1 MTQLPRA
8 ERTLDTMPSQP
19 HFADLLTSAI
29 DRVGSPVCVGIDPVL
44 ESLPPELRARH
55 LEPTLAIAEFC
66 RGVLTAIAHPAP
78 IVTAVKF
85 QSACF
90 ERYGHKGVA
99 VLEGAI
105 AEAVGLGLIV
115 VLDAKRGDIS
125 TTAAHYAASAKRTG
139 AHSITVNGYLGRSG
153 ITPFL
158 DAGLGTFVLV
168 RTSNPDSD
176 AIQSHRLAD
185 GRTVAEMMADEVAA
199 IGYEHR
205 GTCGLSNVGA
215 VVGATK
221 SGEAKALRHRLSDQ
235 FFLIPGYGA
244 QGGKAEDVRD
254 MMRDGK
260 SPGTRGVLVTAS
272 RSVIYASG
280 SGSWTDAVRGAA
292 SKLADDV
299 KQIVGH
305 DVAHGGFSRT

>member
-1 MTQLPRA
+1 MSA
-8 ERTLDTMPSQP
+8 RTLDAMSTPP
-19 HFADLLTSAI
+19 PFADLLSHAI
-29 DRVGSPVCVGIDPVL
+29 DRVGSPVCVGLDPVL
-44 ESLPPELRARH
+44 ESLPAEIRARH
-55 LEPTLAIAEFC
+55 HEPTQAIAEFC
-66 RGVLTAIAHPAP
+66 RGVLHAVGKGGNGGDP
-78 IVTAVKF
+78 IVPAVKF

-99 VLEGAI
+99 VLEEAI
-105 AEAVGLGLIV
+105 AEAAGLGLVV

-158 DAGLGTFVLV
+158 DAGLGVFVLV

-185 GRTVAEMMADEVAA
+185 GRTVAEMLADEVAA
-199 IGYEHR
+199 IGRDHR
-205 GTCGLSNVGA
+205 ATSGLSHVGA

-221 SGEAKALRHRLSDQ
+221 SGEARALRARLRDQ

-254 MMRDGK
+254 MMREGK
-260 SPGTRGVLVTAS
+260 TPGSRGVLVTAS
-272 RSVIYASG
+272 RSVIYANGTGPWS
-280 SGSWTDAVRGAA
+280 DAVRSAA
-292 SKLADDV
+292 QTLAAEV
-299 KQIVGH
+299 RAIVQP
-305 DVAHGGFSRT
+305 